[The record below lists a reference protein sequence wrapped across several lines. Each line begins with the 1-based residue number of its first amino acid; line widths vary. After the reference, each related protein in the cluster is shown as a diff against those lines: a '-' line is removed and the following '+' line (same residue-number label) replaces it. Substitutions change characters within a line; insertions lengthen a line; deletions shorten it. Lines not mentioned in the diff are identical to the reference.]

1 MRTDRHHAGVRR
13 ALALLLVLGVVL
25 VAGCGS
31 RNARRNTTLELAAA
45 DAAVRDG
52 CYDCLRRAREVYAR
66 LAGAKGGEAV
76 AVRLFETDL
85 LLALREKELA
95 LDWSASVERARTVAP
110 RLPAA
115 LEPARLLAMV
125 DAVLPDQDGLPQ
137 RALGAHRRRIFPYVA
152 RVPREVAWL
161 AGSGYAPAVRAYL
174 TLAVECTIG
183 SRTAARAGAPAPP
196 AVDSSP
202 LVTYRA
208 SFCTRVDTAALR
220 RVQEAVPGFV
230 EAAYLR
236 GESATAGDA
245 ESGGSAARALF
256 DVAHARFPTAP
267 GLTFAFGWLEMLA
280 GDCDAAVRHYD
291 ETIAV
296 QPLHE
301 RAWHQRTI
309 CLSNQRRDS
318 AAIESATRLIALRA
332 GNAGEGYYWRALSRL
347 RLGDLP
353 RARGDAD
360 TAKARSR
367 ADNYLTLA
375 GVIEHDQGDLPV
387 AERDLRDALQGPS
400 APTNCTAASYL
411 ARVLTRTERWR
422 ESTGFFE
429 QAMGCFDGKVA
440 TARERIATLAASGAD
455 PAYVAARIARL
466 AADSAEQ
473 RRSYHTSAFN
483 AATAYARLA
492 EFGRARELLD
502 VAARDTARSDVI
514 ARLRAAITKARPA
527 ARTGGARR

>member
-1 MRTDRHHAGVRR
+1 MRPDRP
-13 ALALLLVLGVVL
+13 LAVPAWAVAFVSLLAMLL
-25 VAGCGS
+25 ATGCGA
-31 RNARRNTTLELAAA
+31 RNARRTTTLELAAA
-45 DAAVRDG
+45 DAAVRQG
-52 CYDCLRRAREVYAR
+52 CYDCLRRARDVYAR
-66 LAGAKGGEAV
+66 LAGVEAGDAV
-76 AVRLFETDL
+76 AVRLFETEL

-95 LDWSASVERARTVAP
+95 LDWNATVQRARAVAP

-115 LEPARLLAMV
+115 LEPARLLAMI

-137 RALGAHRRRIFPYVA
+137 RALGEHRRRTFPYVA

-161 AGSGYAPAVRAYL
+161 AGAGYTPAVRAYV
-174 TLAVECTIG
+174 TLAVECTTG

-220 RVQEAVPGFV
+220 RVQEAVPDFV

-236 GESATAGDA
+236 GEAATAGA
-245 ESGGSAARALF
+245 TESGGGEARALF
-256 DVAHARFPTAP
+256 EVAHARFPTAP
-267 GLTFAFGWLEMLA
+267 GLTFAYGWLEMLS
-280 GDCDAAVRHYD
+280 GDCDAAIRHYD

-332 GNAGEGYYWRALSRL
+332 VNAGEGYYWRAVSRL
-347 RLGDLP
+347 RRGELAL
-353 RARGDAD
+353 ARGDSD

-411 ARVLTRTERWR
+411 ARVLTRTSRWR
-422 ESTGFFE
+422 ESAAFYE
-429 QAMGCFDGKVA
+429 QAMRCFDGKVA
-440 TARERIATLAASGAD
+440 LARAWIAKLAASDAN
-455 PAYVAARIARL
+455 PAFVAARIARL
-466 AADSAEQ
+466 AADSVEQ
-473 RRSYHTSAFN
+473 RRSYHTSAYN
-483 AATAYARLA
+483 AATMFARLA
-492 EFGRARELLD
+492 EFRRARELLE
-502 VAARDTARSDVI
+502 VAARDPERADVV
-514 ARLRAAITKARPA
+514 ARLRQAMR
-527 ARTGGARR
+527 RGG